1 MSSFDAKFSELQ
13 AKISGVIA
21 MLVNEYPEA
30 AVRAREVI
38 EGAVAEAEVDST
50 VQADEARAN
59 AIAALITG
67 AGQVLAQVAP
77 VEAVVELPVD
87 EVVVEPEVVEPDP
100 VVEPEV

>member
-1 MSSFDAKFSELQ
+1 MSSFDAKFNELQ
-13 AKISGVIA
+13 TKIGGVIA
-21 MLVNEYPEA
+21 MLVAEFPEA

-38 EGAVAEAEVDST
+38 EGAVEQAEVEAT

-77 VEAVVELPVD
+77 
-87 EVVVEPEVVEPDP
+87 EPEVVEDP
-100 VVEPEV
+100 E

>member
-1 MSSFDAKFSELQ
+1 MSSFDAKFGELQ

-21 MLVNEYPEA
+21 MLVDEFPEA

-38 EGAVAEAEVDST
+38 EGAVAQAEVDAT

-67 AGQVLAQVAP
+67 AGQVLAQVA
-77 VEAVVELPVD
+77 VD
-87 EVVVEPEVVEPDP
+87 EVAVDVVQPEPELPLDEVIVEPEV
-100 VVEPEV
+100 